1 MNNFILYGLNPE
13 NLYKAFNLVMPEKI
27 IDFSAQPFLNAS
39 GNEAKIFDIIMAW
52 NLLDISCSVLAKII
66 IFLIYYGVN
75 PEKIIELSSQPYL
88 NESGNEA
95 KNFNHE

>member
-1 MNNFILYGLNPE
+1 MNNLTLHGANPE
-13 NLYKAFNLVMPEKI
+13 NLYKALNLVMPEKI
-27 IDFSAQPFLNAS
+27 IKLSVRPYWNAS
-39 GNEAKIFDIIMAW
+39 GNEAEIFDIIMAW

-88 NESGNEA
+88 NKSGNEA